1 MWVVDMGTTFR
12 VGGQRR
18 SVPGDRNPRHEP
30 RNERTQMEVLVG
42 LIIRRG
48 VRLDRKGDAGE

>member
-1 MWVVDMGTTFR
+1 MGTTLR

-30 RNERTQMEVLVG
+30 RNERSQTKVLVG

-48 VRLDRKGDAGE
+48 VRLDRKEDVGE

>member
-1 MWVVDMGTTFR
+1 MGTTLR

>member
-1 MWVVDMGTTFR
+1 MWVVDMGTTLR

-30 RNERTQMEVLVG
+30 RNERKQREVLVG